1 MLIKHSNLDFKNH
14 GGPNKLMLL
23 NMQQIEDVSL
33 ELFPELGDV
42 IPGSLI
48 SQSDKFIEQNY
59 MFNKDFT
66 HLF

>member
-1 MLIKHSNLDFKNH
+1 
-14 GGPNKLMLL
+14 
-23 NMQQIEDVSL
+23 MQQIEDVSL

-42 IPGSLI
+42 IPSSLI

>member
-1 MLIKHSNLDFKNH
+1 
-14 GGPNKLMLL
+14 MLL

-59 MFNKDFT
+59 MFNKDFA